1 MIKKVVAFISLLTFH
16 ISLAVAQQNIWD
28 GALTEI
34 NISHNKSNYD
44 DHNGFRDNQ
53 FISQVSVNWWMQ
65 TKNEFKN
72 LSDKINSRL
81 TQAFIVEADVI
92 TLYNIYEAFQKMYD
106 YQSQS
111 INIAVDYPY
120 AIPVIIKKEQTIIN
134 DAYNILMFVELIV
147 QSYGE
152 VNKMKT
158 SDRQIIYREINMQ
171 IQLLT
176 GQCYSLL
183 NTMRMVQSGNLFKNA
198 KPLQYIN
205 KDKQIADD
213 ILKKIKF

>member
-1 MIKKVVAFISLLTFH
+1 MASISLLTFH
-16 ISLAVAQQNIWD
+16 YSLATAQQDIWD

-44 DHNGFRDNQ
+44 DHKGFRDNQ
-53 FISQVSVNWWMQ
+53 FISQASVNWWMQ
-65 TKNEFKN
+65 KKNEFKN
-72 LSDKINSRL
+72 LSDKINQRL
-81 TQAFIVEADVI
+81 TQAFIVEADAMI
-92 TLYNIYEAFQKMYD
+92 LYNIYEAFQKMYN

-111 INIAVDYPY
+111 ITIAANYPY
-120 AIPVIIKKEQTIIN
+120 AIPVIISKEQTIIN
-134 DAYNILMFVELIV
+134 DAYNLFMFVELIV

-171 IQLLT
+171 IQVLT

-183 NTMRMVQSGNLFKNA
+183 NTMKMMQSGNLFKNA
-198 KPLQYIN
+198 KPVQYVN
-205 KDKQIADD
+205 QDKQI
-213 ILKKIKF
+213 IGSIIQKIKF